1 MEGSVRNA
9 DDEGKEEKKQMTAI
23 EPFLNRLID
32 YAGLF
37 PPAGLDMLTSTRNYA
52 SYRSGKYAWALGRLI
67 VPVARLTEFS
77 AALMEVGSDEQLTP
91 WLLGALST
99 GDAQQDARL
108 ISGLDKRVA
117 VVDVLESKAAN
128 LAEVHKL
135 LSAVPPK
142 TTLYVEFP
150 LKNCRQMIPALK
162 EGNARAKI
170 RTGGVTADAI
180 PSVEQVAEFLAA
192 CAEAKVP
199 FKATAGLH
207 HPLRSVQQLTY
218 EPGSASALMNGFI
231 NVFVAAIIA
240 YYGATEEKVLAVLNE
255 QDPTAFR
262 WSRHALAWRDQ
273 ELSAE
278 QIREA
283 RENVAIGFGSCSFT
297 EPIADLLDLGWLS

>member
-1 MEGSVRNA
+1 
-9 DDEGKEEKKQMTAI
+9 MTAI

-37 PPAGLDMLTSTRNYA
+37 PPAGLDMLTSIRNYA
-52 SYRSGKYAWALGRLI
+52 NYRSGKNAWALGRLI
-67 VPVARLTEFS
+67 VPVARLPEFT
-77 AALMEVGSDEQLTP
+77 AAMMEVGSDEELTP

-99 GDAQQDARL
+99 GNAQQDARL
-108 ISGLDKRVA
+108 IYALDQRVA
-117 VVDVLESKAAN
+117 VVDVLESKAAD
-128 LAEVHKL
+128 LVEVHKL
-135 LSAVPPK
+135 LSDATPN

-150 LKNCRQMIPALK
+150 LKNCRQIIPALK

-180 PSVEQVAEFLAA
+180 PSAEQVAEFLVA

-218 EPGSASALMNGFI
+218 EPGSAFALMNGFI
-231 NVFVAAIIA
+231 NVFVAAVIA
-240 YYGATEEKVLAVLNE
+240 YYGATEEEVLAVLKE
-255 QDPTAFR
+255 HDPTAFR
-262 WSRHALAWRDQ
+262 WSSHALAWRDQ
-273 ELSAE
+273 ELSAK

-283 RENVAIGFGSCSFT
+283 RENFAIGFGSCSFT
-297 EPIADLLDLGWLS
+297 EPIADLSDLGWLS

>member
-1 MEGSVRNA
+1 
-9 DDEGKEEKKQMTAI
+9 MTAI

-37 PPAGLDMLTSTRNYA
+37 PPAGLDMLTSIRNYA
-52 SYRSGKYAWALGRLI
+52 NYRSGKNAWALGRLI
-67 VPVARLTEFS
+67 VPVARLPEFT
-77 AALMEVGSDEQLTP
+77 AAMMEVGSDEELTP

-99 GDAQQDARL
+99 GNAQQDARL
-108 ISGLDKRVA
+108 IYALDQRVA
-117 VVDVLESKAAN
+117 VVDVLESKAAD
-128 LAEVHKL
+128 LVEVHKL
-135 LSAVPPK
+135 LSDATPN

-150 LKNCRQMIPALK
+150 LKNCRQIIPALK

-180 PSVEQVAEFLAA
+180 PSAEQVAEFLVA

-218 EPGSASALMNGFI
+218 EPGSAFALMNGFI
-231 NVFVAAIIA
+231 NVFVAAVIA
-240 YYGATEEKVLAVLNE
+240 YYGATEEEVLAVLKE
-255 QDPTAFR
+255 HDPTAFR
-262 WSRHALAWRDQ
+262 WSSHALAWRDQ
-273 ELSAE
+273 ELSTK

-283 RENVAIGFGSCSFT
+283 RENFAIGFGSCSFT
-297 EPIADLLDLGWLS
+297 EPIADLSDFGWLS

>member
-1 MEGSVRNA
+1 
-9 DDEGKEEKKQMTAI
+9 MTVI

-37 PPAGLDMLTSTRNYA
+37 PPAGLDMLTSARNYV
-52 SYRSGKYAWALGRLI
+52 SYRSARYAWVVGRLI
-67 VPVARLTEFS
+67 IPVARLTEFN
-77 AALMEVGSDEQLTP
+77 AALMEVGGDEHLTP
-91 WLLGALST
+91 CLVSALST

-117 VVDVLESKAAN
+117 VVDVLEWKAAN
-128 LAEVHKL
+128 LDDVHRL
-135 LSAVPPK
+135 LSAPVQK

-150 LKNCRQMIPALK
+150 LKDCRQIIPALK

-180 PSVEQVAEFLAA
+180 PSVEQIAEFLVT

-207 HPLRSVQQLTY
+207 HPLRSIQRLTY
-218 EPGSASALMNGFI
+218 EPGSASALMHGFM

-240 YYGATEEKVLAVLNE
+240 YYGAAEETVLAVLKE
-255 QDPTAFR
+255 HDPTAFR
-262 WSRHALAWRDQ
+262 WSGHALAWRDQ

-278 QIREA
+278 QIRAA
-283 RENVAIGFGSCSFT
+283 RENFAIGFGSCSFT
-297 EPIADLLDLGWLS
+297 EPIADLLDLGWLL

>member
-1 MEGSVRNA
+1 
-9 DDEGKEEKKQMTAI
+9 MTAI

-77 AALMEVGSDEQLTP
+77 AALMDVGGDEQLTP
-91 WLLGALST
+91 WLLSALSM
-99 GDAQQDARL
+99 GNAEQDARL
-108 ISGLDKRVA
+108 ISELNKKVA

-135 LSAVPPK
+135 LSAAPPK
-142 TTLYVEFP
+142 ITLYVEFP
-150 LKNCRQMIPALK
+150 LKDCRQIIPALK

-207 HPLRSVQQLTY
+207 HPLRSVQH
-218 EPGSASALMNGFI
+218 SRMDR
-231 NVFVAAIIA
+231 
-240 YYGATEEKVLAVLNE
+240 GAHPL
-255 QDPTAFR
+255 
-262 WSRHALAWRDQ
+262 
-273 ELSAE
+273 
-278 QIREA
+278 
-283 RENVAIGFGSCSFT
+283 
-297 EPIADLLDLGWLS
+297 